1 MSKERYDARNSG
13 NSRTPE
19 LEGKLYTTKARK
31 KVEYGGGSEHWKG
44 EGMAFPVV
52 YSYWKMTDFTSNL
65 TFFLNIFFLLASET

>member
-31 KVEYGGGSEHWKG
+31 KVEYGGGANTERGKG
-44 EGMAFPVV
+44 
-52 YSYWKMTDFTSNL
+52 WH
-65 TFFLNIFFLLASET
+65 FLLYIVIGR